1 MSNFIKSY
9 QLSKSLSTP
18 FVLLQSS
25 APGFILHPSYGFL
38 LNGLHISSLI
48 QFLSIILLNHNLK
61 KFLKSSSLSTF
72 KHCTQGSS
80 PPSPTTSQSHLVQ
93 PYYTVSIHFDQS
105 EILIFH
111 TLSCLS
117 LHLFLHLLNIYFS
130 LKTQFPQT
138 LPPAQGTLAGP
149 FSMPWSSLYTLF
161 TRVFIILSVHT
172 CNTKEQFLL

>member
-117 LHLFLHLLNIYFS
+117 VSASLSSPFKHLFLPEDSVSPNPSPRPGHFSWSLLYA
-130 LKTQFPQT
+130 L
-138 LPPAQGTLAGP
+138 
-149 FSMPWSSLYTLF
+149 
-161 TRVFIILSVHT
+161 
-172 CNTKEQFLL
+172 EQLVYSFY